1 MAVSGWADGYS
12 DAVFRP
18 LQHVQVPRLGLIGSW
33 SHNYPHQGIPGP
45 AIGFLQECLRWWDHW
60 LKGEDTGIMREP
72 MLRAWMQDSVPPTTF
87 YHERPGRWVGE
98 PSWPSS
104 NVVTRDYALVWPSTL
119 EMNPGKPVER
129 TLTIRSPLSVGLFA
143 GKWCS
148 YAATPDLPHDQ
159 REEDGEALVCTSQPI
174 EETIEILG
182 PAVVEL
188 VVGADRPVAMV
199 AARLSDVAPDDK
211 ATRVTYG
218 C

>member
-1 MAVSGWADGYS
+1 M
-12 DAVFRP
+12 
-18 LQHVQVPRLGLIGSW
+18 
-33 SHNYPHQGIPGP
+33 
-45 AIGFLQECLRWWDHW
+45 
-60 LKGEDTGIMREP
+60 
-72 MLRAWMQDSVPPTTF
+72 
-87 YHERPGRWVGE
+87 
-98 PSWPSS
+98 
-104 NVVTRDYALVWPSTL
+104 
-119 EMNPGKPVER
+119 
-129 TLTIRSPLSVGLFA
+129 LTIRSPLSVGLFA